1 MSALV
6 VALSGSSLGI
16 NGENLSF
23 GLKTNVRHERLRRGL
38 PGHFTL
44 PACLLMFKQ
53 SSPLKDGLHASEV
66 ASKRS
71 RRVMQ
76 VSQTLHNISGL
87 DCANPTQLCSLR
99 LTPGLTRLLVSF
111 HCSLHTLGDY
121 LHSRRCAQS
130 PQSFKEFKM
139 KPNIKR
145 PEDLS
150 SYKLLFKDIFK
161 SLNILLTW
169 RQKITFFFFL
179 TLQLI
184 NLCYQRK

>member
-1 MSALV
+1 M
-6 VALSGSSLGI
+6 
-16 NGENLSF
+16 
-23 GLKTNVRHERLRRGL
+23 RHERLRRGF

-111 HCSLHTLGDY
+111 HCSLHTLRDY

-145 PEDLS
+145 PDL
-150 SYKLLFKDIFK
+150 LLFKDIFK

-169 RQKITFFFFL
+169 RQKITFFL
-179 TLQLI
+179 LLLLNTAAHKSALPKEITTSEQNQTWVI
-184 NLCYQRK
+184 SKASAIVRY